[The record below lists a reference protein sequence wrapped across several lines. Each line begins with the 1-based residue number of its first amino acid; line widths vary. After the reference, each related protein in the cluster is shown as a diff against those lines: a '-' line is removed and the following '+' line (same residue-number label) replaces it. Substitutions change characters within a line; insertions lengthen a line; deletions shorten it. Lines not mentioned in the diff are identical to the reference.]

1 MTTATITTD
10 INIGPFKIPDNGQNM
25 IMNNYAERNN
35 LVVEIVIPEPMMS
48 NALALAQWFHKER
61 KLSKVILSSIHQLPI
76 KQDEI
81 EELLKNM
88 EDVEFHFALE
98 GISGKGRDFLLKII
112 KEAKMFM
119 KAQTIDSTN
128 ILAFINILAS
138 FIVSSKKSLPF
149 PLMPSRA
156 K

>member
-10 INIGPFKIPDNGQNM
+10 INIGPFRIPSNGQSM

-35 LVVEIVIPEPMMS
+35 LVVELAIPEPMMS
-48 NALALAQWFHKER
+48 NALATVQWLHKEK

-76 KQDEI
+76 KQDRI

-98 GISGKGRDFLLKII
+98 GISGKGRGFLMETI

-119 KAQTIDSTN
+119 KAQTIDSTKTTW
-128 ILAFINILAS
+128 LDLH
-138 FIVSSKKSLPF
+138 KTMKDL
-149 PLMPSRA
+149 
-156 K
+156 